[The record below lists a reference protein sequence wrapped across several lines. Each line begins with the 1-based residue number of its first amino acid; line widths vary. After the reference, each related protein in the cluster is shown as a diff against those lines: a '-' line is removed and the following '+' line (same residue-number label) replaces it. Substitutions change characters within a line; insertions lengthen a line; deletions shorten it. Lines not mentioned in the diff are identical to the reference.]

1 MVRTYRIEP
10 DGSLK
15 LPREALDA
23 IGAEPG
29 DDVKLFVDSRRK
41 FVRVERHSEDPW
53 ADALKEKKSKGLED
67 LFAEQQK
74 RQTDADDLFNKRLRD
89 SKDKD

>member
-1 MVRTYRIEP
+1 MVRTYKIEP

-23 IGAEPG
+23 LGAAPG

-41 FVRVERHSEDPW
+41 FVRVERHSDDPW

-67 LFAEQQK
+67 LFEEQQK
-74 RQTDADDLFNKRLRD
+74 RQTDAHDLFNQRLRD